1 MHPLGAWGAR
11 SFSFAERSHFYII
24 GYILKHVVQNL
35 TNAIIILL
43 EKEDLH
49 ARALADQLKANH
61 ITIGRKLMDL
71 RKGNIVDF
79 RRNGKNKVFFLKR
92 TMEGRNA
99 AMMAEIYRQ
108 SLILALYPVLRGI
121 FRNIQRMPDITLSIL
136 FGSYAKGLA
145 KSGSDID
152 IFIETMDN
160 NLKKRV
166 ETFHS
171 ALSVKI
177 GPFDRNS
184 PLIREIMKDHVII
197 KGFEA
202 YFDKTG
208 FLEKAQ

>member
-1 MHPLGAWGAR
+1 V
-11 SFSFAERSHFYII
+11 F
-24 GYILKHVVQNL
+24 QNL
-35 TNAIIILL
+35 TNEIILLL

-49 ARALADQLKANH
+49 ARALADLLVANH

-71 RKGNIVDF
+71 RKDNIVDF
-79 RRNGKNKVFFLKR
+79 RIKGKNKVFFLKR
-92 TMEGRNA
+92 SMEGRNA
-99 AMMAEIYRQ
+99 AMIAEIYRQ
-108 SLILALYPVLRGI
+108 SRILSRYPILRGI
-121 FRNIQRMPDITLSIL
+121 FRKIQEMPNFTLSLL
-136 FGSYAKGLA
+136 FGSYAKELA
-145 KSGSDID
+145 KTDSDID

-160 NLKKRV
+160 NVKKQV
-166 ETFHS
+166 EKYHS

-208 FLEKAQ
+208 FFEETQ

>member
-1 MHPLGAWGAR
+1 M
-11 SFSFAERSHFYII
+11 
-24 GYILKHVVQNL
+24 KHVFQNI
-35 TNAIIILL
+35 TNEAVILL

-49 ARALADQLKANH
+49 ARALAGLLQANH
-61 ITIGRKLMDL
+61 ITLGRKLMDL
-71 RKGNIVDF
+71 RKDNIVDF
-79 RRNGKNKVFFLKR
+79 RMEGKNKVFFLKR
-92 TMEGRNA
+92 TIEGRNA
-99 AMMAEIYRQ
+99 AIAAEIYRQ
-108 SLILALYPVLRGI
+108 SLVLSRYTVLRGI
-121 FRNIQRMPDITLSIL
+121 FRNIQEMPDITLALL

-160 NLKKRV
+160 NLKKQV
-166 ETFHS
+166 EKHHS

-208 FLEKAQ
+208 FFEETQ